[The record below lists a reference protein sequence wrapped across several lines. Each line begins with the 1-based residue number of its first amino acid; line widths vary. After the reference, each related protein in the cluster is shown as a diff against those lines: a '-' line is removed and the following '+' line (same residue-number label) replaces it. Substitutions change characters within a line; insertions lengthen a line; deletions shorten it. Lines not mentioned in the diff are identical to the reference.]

1 MQHFYSVIIGTE
13 LLNGRR
19 VDKHFAFINQELRD
33 RGLLHAG
40 SFVIQDSPALIQNCF
55 NMILQDPKSVMF
67 CFGGIG
73 ATPDDLTRAI
83 ASEVF
88 TGQPLMLHTKAKELI
103 EKQFKE
109 EAYPHRITM
118 AMLPPQAELLHN
130 VVNQVPGFS
139 LFNRFFFTPGFPSM
153 SWPMVKEALEKHFP
167 IQSKLFSTSFI
178 VESAESDLIDI
189 MQTLPQELNFSSLP
203 RFIEDK
209 RIVEIYL
216 AHQEQALVEKWSR
229 YFKEAALQKGKT
241 IKDCSYNTDQY
252 HH

>member
-1 MQHFYSVIIGTE
+1 MHHFYSVIIGTE

-19 VDKHFAFINQELRD
+19 VDKHFAFLNQELQN
-33 RGLLHAG
+33 RGLLHIG

-88 TGQPLMLHTKAKELI
+88 TGEPLSLHVKAKELI
-103 EKQFKE
+103 VKQFGD
-109 EAYPHRITM
+109 EAYPHRINM
-118 AMLPPQAELLHN
+118 AMLPPSSHLLHN

-153 SWPMVKEALEKHFP
+153 AWPMVKEALDKHFP
-167 IQSKLFSTSFI
+167 MQPKLYSTSFV
-178 VESAESDLIDI
+178 VESTENDLIEI
-189 MQTLPQELNFSSLP
+189 MQALPKELNFSSLP
-203 RFIEDK
+203 RFVGDK

-216 AHQEQALVEKWSR
+216 AHSEQALVEQWSR
-229 YFKEAALQKGKT
+229 YFKEAALKKGKT
-241 IKDCSYNTDQY
+241 IRDC
-252 HH
+252 

>member
-1 MQHFYSVIIGTE
+1 MHHFYSVIIGTE

-19 VDKHFAFINQELRD
+19 VDKHFAFINQELQD
-33 RGLLHAG
+33 RGLLHVG

-88 TGQPLMLHTKAKELI
+88 TGQPLTLHVKAKELI
-103 EKQFKE
+103 VNQFGD

-118 AMLPPQAELLHN
+118 AMLPPEADLLHN
-130 VVNQVPGFS
+130 VINQVPGFS

-153 SWPMVKEALEKHFP
+153 SWPMVKEALDKHFP
-167 IQSKLFSTSFI
+167 TQPKFFSSSFI
-178 VESAESDLIDI
+178 VEAAENDLIEI
-189 MQTLPQELNFSSLP
+189 MEALPKELNFSSLP
-203 RFIEDK
+203 RFEEQK

-216 AHQEQALVEKWSR
+216 AHTDRAFVEHWSDF
-229 YFKEAALQKGKT
+229 FKKSVIKKGKT
-241 IKDCSYNTDQY
+241 IRGC
-252 HH
+252 

>member
-33 RGLLHAG
+33 RGLLHSG

-73 ATPDDLTRAI
+73 ATPDDLTRSI

-88 TGQPLMLHTKAKELI
+88 TGQSLTLHEKAKELI
-103 EKQFKE
+103 EQQFGN
-109 EAYPHRITM
+109 EAYPHRINM
-118 AMLPPQAELLHN
+118 AMLPPSSELLHN
-130 VVNQVPGFS
+130 VVNNVPGFS

-153 SWPMVKEALEKHFP
+153 AWPMAKEALDKHFP
-167 IQSKLFSTSFI
+167 SQPKLYTVSFI
-178 VESAESDLIDI
+178 VESTENDLIDI
-189 MQTLPQELNFSSLP
+189 MEALPKELNFSSLP
-203 RFIEDK
+203 RFVGEK
-209 RIVEIYL
+209 RMVEIYL
-216 AHQEQALVEKWSR
+216 AHEEHALVEQWSR
-229 YFKEAALQKGKT
+229 YFKDATMKKGKT
-241 IKDCSYNTDQY
+241 IKDCL
-252 HH
+252 

>member
-1 MQHFYSVIIGTE
+1 MHHFYSVIIGTE

-33 RGLLHAG
+33 RGLLHVG

-55 NMILQDPKSVMF
+55 TMILQDPKSVMF

-88 TGQPLMLHTKAKELI
+88 TGEPLSLHVKAKELI
-103 EKQFKE
+103 VKQFGD
-109 EAYPHRITM
+109 EAYPHRINM
-118 AMLPPQAELLHN
+118 AMLPPSSHLLHN

-153 SWPMVKEALEKHFP
+153 SWPMVKEALDKHFP
-167 IQSKLFSTSFI
+167 TQPKLFSSSFI
-178 VESAESDLIDI
+178 VEATENDLIEI
-189 MQTLPQELNFSSLP
+189 MEALPKELNFSSLP
-203 RFIEDK
+203 RFEEQK

-216 AHQEQALVEKWSR
+216 AHTDQAFVEHWSDF
-229 YFKEAALQKGKT
+229 FKEGVMKKGKV
-241 IKDCSYNTDQY
+241 IRGC
-252 HH
+252 